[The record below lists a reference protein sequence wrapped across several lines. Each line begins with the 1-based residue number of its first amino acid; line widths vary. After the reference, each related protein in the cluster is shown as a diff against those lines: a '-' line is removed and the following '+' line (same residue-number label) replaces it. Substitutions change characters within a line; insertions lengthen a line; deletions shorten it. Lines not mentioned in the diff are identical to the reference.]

1 MTKRKSKEE
10 SNGGTTK
17 KTYKKHQRDVSASTA
32 ASAPLALPTDTL
44 REEPPATPAP
54 SANASASAAATNDD
68 GEPDGEDE
76 EDDDDGIGF
85 GGVTAQDPSTKN
97 EAQEREKLRLLLAH
111 FSEDQMSRYEAFRR
125 ANLNRNAIKKL
136 ANSVLNQSI
145 SGNVAVALSGLAK
158 VFVGEL
164 VEKAREVELQMDR
177 EFIEKYK
184 KDNDG
189 NEPPLLPIR
198 PEHLREAWRLYRKEM
213 GTVPAA
219 QWRRQGGEGD
229 GRMFR

>member
-1 MTKRKSKEE
+1 M
-10 SNGGTTK
+10 
-17 KTYKKHQRDVSASTA
+17 
-32 ASAPLALPTDTL
+32 
-44 REEPPATPAP
+44 
-54 SANASASAAATNDD
+54 
-68 GEPDGEDE
+68 GEDE

-145 SGNVAVALSGLAK
+145 SANVAVALSGLAK

-177 EFIEKYK
+177 DFIEKYK
-184 KDNDG
+184 KEHDG
-189 NEPPLLPIR
+189 NDPPLLPIR
-198 PEHLREAWRLYRKEM
+198 PRGAPVRVSSWRFYSKEM
-213 GTVPAA
+213 GTSPAA
-219 QWRRQGGEGD
+219 QWRRQGGRVTAACL
-229 GRMFR
+229 GR

>member
-1 MTKRKSKEE
+1 MTKRKNKDEANSG
-10 SNGGTTK
+10 STK
-17 KTYKKHQRDVSASTA
+17 KAYKKHLRDTSTSTA
-32 ASAPLALPTDTL
+32 TALALPTDIQRDDT
-44 REEPPATPAP
+44 PATPVSTTNAP
-54 SANASASAAATNDD
+54 TAATNDD
-68 GEPDGEDE
+68 GEPDGEEE

-145 SGNVAVALSGLAK
+145 SGNVAVTLSGLAK

-164 VEKAREVELQMDR
+164 VEKAREVEQQMDR
-177 EFIEKYK
+177 EFIENYK
-184 KDNDG
+184 KENDG
-189 NEPPLLPIR
+189 KEPPLLPIR